1 MKGPVVV
8 LDAAVGIGRAVAQAV
23 VDAGRPLIAVSGDPA
38 SLKRLKAEFRG
49 VDLTLVRG
57 SVADDRS
64 SAELAAALRNLD
76 RPLAGIVVAIHREPD
91 RGRVLEQATD
101 VLRQGVIEEVLP
113 QLAAA
118 HALLPLLAEAGR
130 NGRYVVIGG
139 PGSEHPWAGYGH
151 RSISAAATRMLL
163 RVLHD
168 EARALAVR
176 VQLLAVDMP
185 ARTADNSKHACGQWP
200 DAIDIGERALALID
214 QSDPREPAE
223 AVVRYAWNVVPSL
236 RKAVDFRA
244 PRSTNKQ
251 QMHDQRASHAR
262 KTPRSKSSASSRNP
276 TSSDSVP
283 NDASPLPNLDDTW
296 ALLKPLLFS
305 NH

>member
-1 MKGPVVV
+1 MKNPVVV
-8 LDAAVGIGRAVAQAV
+8 LDATAGIGRAVAQAV
-23 VDAGRPLIAVSGDPA
+23 VDAGRALIAVSDDPA
-38 SLKRLKAEFRG
+38 SLKRLKAEFLG
-49 VDLTLVRG
+49 ADLTLVRG
-57 SVADDRS
+57 SIAEDRS

-76 RPLAGIVVAIHREPD
+76 RPLAGIVVATHREPD

-101 VLRQGVIEEVLP
+101 VLRQGVIEELLP

-118 HALLPLLAEAGR
+118 RALVPLLAEAGR

-176 VQLLAVDMP
+176 VQLLAVEMP
-185 ARTADNSKHACGQWP
+185 ARTNDNSAHACGQWP

-223 AVVRYAWNVVPSL
+223 AVVRYAWHAVPPLPDRRVVS
-236 RKAVDFRA
+236 
-244 PRSTNKQ
+244 
-251 QMHDQRASHAR
+251 AR
-262 KTPRSKSSASSRNP
+262 KTPRRTSSASSRNVAF
-276 TSSDSVP
+276 SDSVP
-283 NDASPLPNLDDTW
+283 NDSAPMPNLDDTW
-296 ALLKPLLFS
+296 ALLKPLLS
-305 NH
+305 MNY